1 MRVTLIAVGALKA
14 GPERALA
21 DKYLARI
28 TAWPVAVRE
37 VEEKRRLEGAALR
50 RREGELILAAC
61 PAGARLVALDERGRR
76 LTSADFA
83 ARLGGW
89 RDEGVADVAFA
100 IGGADGLDEAVRR
113 RADLT
118 LAFGAMT
125 LPHLLVRGVLLEQIY
140 RAQTILSGH
149 PYHRE

>member
-1 MRVTLIAVGALKA
+1 MRITIVAVGALRA

-21 DKYLARI
+21 EKYLARI
-28 TAWPVAVRE
+28 TWPIAVRE
-37 VEEKRRLEGAALR
+37 VAEKRRLTGAQLR
-50 RREGELILAAC
+50 EREGELILRAC
-61 PAGARLVALDERGRR
+61 PDGAILVALDERGKPSS
-76 LTSADFA
+76 SADFA

-89 RDEGVADVAFA
+89 QDEGVADIAFA
-100 IGGADGLDEAVRR
+100 IGGADGLDESVRA
-113 RADLT
+113 RADLL

-140 RAQTILSGH
+140 RAQTLLAGH

>member
-1 MRVTLIAVGALKA
+1 MRITLVAVGALKA

-28 TAWPVAVRE
+28 TAWPVTERE
-37 VEEKRRLEGAALR
+37 VEEKRPLKGAALR
-50 RREGELILAAC
+50 KREGELILAAC
-61 PAGARLVALDERGRR
+61 PAGARLVALDERGKT
-76 LTSADFA
+76 LNSADFA

-89 RDEGVADVAFA
+89 SDDGDANVAFA
-100 IGGADGLDEAVRR
+100 IGGADGLDDAVRA
-113 RADLT
+113 RADLL

-140 RAQTILSGH
+140 RAQTILAGH

>member
-21 DKYLARI
+21 DKYLSRI
-28 TAWPVAVRE
+28 TDWPVAVRE
-37 VEEKRRLEGAALR
+37 VEEKRRLKGPALR
-50 RREGELILAAC
+50 KREGELILAAC
-61 PAGARLVALDERGRR
+61 PAGARLVALDERGRS

-89 RDEGVADVAFA
+89 RDAGIADVAFA
-100 IGGADGLDEAVRR
+100 IGGADGLDDAVRS
-113 RADLT
+113 RADLL

>member
-1 MRVTLIAVGALKA
+1 MRISIVAVGGLRA

-21 DKYLARI
+21 EKYLKRI
-28 TAWPVAVRE
+28 TWPITVRE
-37 VEEKRRLEGAALR
+37 VEEKRRLKGPQLR

-61 PAGARLVALDERGRR
+61 PRGAVVVALDERGES
-76 LTSADFA
+76 LTSEKFA

-89 RDEGVADVAFA
+89 RDEGIADIAFA
-100 IGGADGLDEAVRR
+100 IGGADGLDAAVRA
-113 RADLT
+113 RAGLV

-125 LPHLLVRGVLLEQIY
+125 LPHQLARGVLLEQIY
-140 RAQTILSGH
+140 RAQTILAGH

>member
-1 MRVTLIAVGALKA
+1 MRISVIAVGGLKA

-21 DKYLARI
+21 EKYRARI
-28 TAWPVAVRE
+28 TWPITVRE
-37 VEEKRRLEGAALR
+37 VEEKRPLKGSALR
-50 RREGELILAAC
+50 KREGELILAAC
-61 PAGARLVALDERGRR
+61 PERGAIVALDERGKS
-76 LTSADFA
+76 LSSMDFA

-89 RDEGVADVAFA
+89 WDQGVTDIAFA
-100 IGGADGLDEAVRR
+100 IGGAGGLDEAVRR

-125 LPHLLVRGVLLEQIY
+125 LPHLLMRGVLLEQIY
-140 RAQTILSGH
+140 RAQTILAGH